1 MQIFQTLTISCVTG
15 LLTGLNRIHVVVQ
28 VKLSKITNLTFEWA
42 LEIAVNMTMVKEHA
56 QQFHSP
62 GGATVGA
69 SSSENVNRV
78 RCATKKTEGRYPR
91 QVKRFLKQ
99 SQQATMLALWRQ
111 ACATGTQVQIR
122 KMLPI
127 WQGKTYCKVKGLQI
141 GKSRVRSVTEE
152 LPDEQDDHFMVY
164 STHTVDALKSSGIS
178 LMCRCCQRVCTGT
191 I

>member
-1 MQIFQTLTISCVTG
+1 MSNEMAESLKLWTRVRKDNESITDYSLAIQKLTVHANFPDLNHWLPDRFVTR
-15 LLTGLNRIHVVVQ
+15 LNRSHVAVQ
-28 VKLSKITNLTFEWA
+28 EKLSNMTNTTFERTV
-42 LEIAVNMTMVKEHA
+42 EIAVNMTMVKEHA
-56 QQFHSP
+56 LHFHSS

-78 RCATKKTEGRYPR
+78 RCAPKQTEGRYPR

-127 WQGKTYCKVKGLQI
+127 WQDRTYCEVKGLQMQMK
-141 GKSRVRSVTEE
+141 GAFC
-152 LPDEQDDHFMVY
+152 D
-164 STHTVDALKSSGIS
+164 
-178 LMCRCCQRVCTGT
+178 
-191 I
+191 